1 MCHARS
7 PTRRFEQLLEIYLSR
22 KRRVYCP
29 WPRHDSMSTTMIP
42 LHAHNHGQRITASC
56 LPMDTTIYYSQDIQ
70 EHTCGMFSSLPGS
83 RNFFPYSAFQSSKGD
98 LPNQDP
104 LQLARLHF
112 WKGVLVPVHYYVRKN
127 VHVRMRSRITN
138 TWPSSNVPHHCIIHR
153 CINML
158 VLSNILRWLMYFIMY
173 SFLRN

>member
-1 MCHARS
+1 MCHARG

-56 LPMDTTIYYSQDIQ
+56 LSMDTTIYYSQDIQ

-112 WKGVLVPVHYYVRKN
+112 WKGVLVPYSRTVLFIRKN
-127 VHVRMRSRITN
+127 ALSSLMTKVLDESTWRCCSDATHITSHFTLHRSIPALL
-138 TWPSSNVPHHCIIHR
+138 WFCY
-153 CINML
+153 L
-158 VLSNILRWLMYFIMY
+158 LYFTI
-173 SFLRN
+173 

>member
-42 LHAHNHGQRITASC
+42 LHAHNHGQRITSSC

-83 RNFFPYSAFQSSKGD
+83 RNFFPIRCLPEFKGWSPQPRSPSARPLTFLKGCVSTVLTHSTLYTQKRSLLSHD
-98 LPNQDP
+98 ESTWRKHLTLLLWRDTHHFT
-104 LQLARLHF
+104 LHTT
-112 WKGVLVPVHYYVRKN
+112 P
-127 VHVRMRSRITN
+127 
-138 TWPSSNVPHHCIIHR
+138 
-153 CINML
+153 
-158 VLSNILRWLMYFIMY
+158 
-173 SFLRN
+173 